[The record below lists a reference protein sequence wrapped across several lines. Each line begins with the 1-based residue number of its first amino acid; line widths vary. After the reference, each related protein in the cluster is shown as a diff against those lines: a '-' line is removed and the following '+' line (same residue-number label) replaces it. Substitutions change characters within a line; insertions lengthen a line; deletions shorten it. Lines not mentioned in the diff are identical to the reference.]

1 LAHQLTLEEMEGRI
15 DCFGEF
21 DRDDITCMRHC
32 GLNFHCAAARER
44 YEDLQIHD
52 ESLQTIGISYSA

>member
-1 LAHQLTLEEMEGRI
+1 LEEMEGRI

-21 DRDDITCMRHC
+21 DRDDITCLRHC

-52 ESLQTIGISYSA
+52 ESLQTIGIAYTA